1 MLLQLISVLG
11 ALMVLSGRRSQSCE
25 GPAYRSPALFMTVRR
40 EIVELR
46 RETGA
51 RSPEDLRHTRA
62 VR

>member
-1 MLLQLISVLG
+1 
-11 ALMVLSGRRSQSCE
+11 
-25 GPAYRSPALFMTVRR
+25 MTVRR
-40 EIVELR
+40 EIVEPR